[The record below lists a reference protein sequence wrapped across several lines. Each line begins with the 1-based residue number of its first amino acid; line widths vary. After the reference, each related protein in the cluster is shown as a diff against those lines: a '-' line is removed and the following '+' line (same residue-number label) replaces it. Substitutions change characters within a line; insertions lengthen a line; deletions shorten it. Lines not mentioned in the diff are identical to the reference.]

1 VRDTRSIIEGEQQYG
16 FKHVLIREVAYELL
30 PRARR
35 QERHA
40 AVARFFEDST
50 AELGEITAAL
60 ARHWRDAGEPAR
72 AVEYFIRAGEQAELG
87 WAKDQAAILYREALD
102 LVPEDGGDE
111 RLAML
116 RRRVALARAAALH
129 IPDAR
134 QLMR

>member
-1 VRDTRSIIEGEQQYG
+1 VRETRSIIEGEQQYS

-40 AVARFFEDST
+40 AVAGFFEDST

-60 ARHWRDAGEPAR
+60 ARHWRDAGEPIK
-72 AVEYFIRAGEQAELG
+72 AVDYFVRAGEQAELG
-87 WAKDQAAILYREALD
+87 WAKDQAAILYREALG
-102 LVPEDGGDE
+102 LAAEDDTE
-111 RLAML
+111 QLARL